1 MKAAQEL
8 VHGTCVALGAK
19 AALLRGRSGA
29 GKSDLALRFIALPA
43 EPGREPRLV
52 ADDQVLVEAR
62 GPNQLIAS
70 PPATL
75 AGKIEVRGLGILE
88 ISHLDQARLVLAV
101 DLVPPE
107 EVPRMPAEPA
117 ENTVIAGVAVPLLR
131 LAPFEPSSALK
142 LKLALLAASI
152 QMPIRHP

>member
-1 MKAAQEL
+1 LKAAQEL
-8 VHGTCVALGAK
+8 VHGTCVALGTK

-43 EPGREPRLV
+43 EPGLEPRLV
-52 ADDQVLVEAR
+52 ADDQVVVEAR
-62 GPNQLIAS
+62 GPRDLIAS

-75 AGKIEVRGLGILE
+75 AGKLEVRGLGILE
-88 ISHLDQARLVLAV
+88 ISHLNQARLVLVV

-107 EVPRMPAEPA
+107 DVPRMPPEPS

-142 LKLALLAASI
+142 LKLALLAASL

>member
-1 MKAAQEL
+1 LKRAQEL

-29 GKSDLALRFIALPA
+29 GKSDLALRFIALPT
-43 EPGREPRLV
+43 EPGLEPRLV
-52 ADDQVLVEAR
+52 ADDQVVVEAR
-62 GPNQLIAS
+62 GRRELIVS

-75 AGKIEVRGLGILE
+75 AGKLEVRGLGILE
-88 ISHLDQARLVLAV
+88 ILHLAQARLVLAI

-107 EVPRMPAEPA
+107 EVPRMPAEPS

-142 LKLALLAASI
+142 LKLALLAASL
-152 QMPIRHP
+152 QMPIRHS